1 MQSNK
6 AAFLIP
12 TSLIPTYSSFLTLSC
27 VGLWPADKQALCST
41 VLGCTEQHPLGS
53 LAVLAMAVLLQSYFP
68 QAGGRNEALGHM
80 VGGRGAVCNLI
91 YVICLQNIY
100 KALFGAFFCHF
111 DNN

>member
-12 TSLIPTYSSFLTLSC
+12 TSVIPTYSSLLTLSC
-27 VGLWPADKQALCST
+27 IGLWPADKQALCST
-41 VLGCTEQHPLGS
+41 VLGCTKQPPLGS
-53 LAVLAMAVLLQSYFP
+53 PAVLAMAVLLQSYFP

-80 VGGRGAVCNLI
+80 VGGRGAVCFLI
-91 YVICLQNIY
+91 DVICLQNIY